1 MNIEIL
7 GTRGNIDVQTPQY
20 ARQSGILVDEK
31 ILLDLGEKEYLNL
44 DFDSI
49 FISHLHADHAIFEE
63 EDIPEISVPV
73 YAPEPSSHYPVK
85 VLSHPVTID
94 AYRVTPLPTI
104 HSTRVTSVALLVE
117 KDVSLLYTSDLVA
130 LSHEFSRQVDLAV
143 IDGSFMRKKGLVRR
157 TEKGEQ

>member
-7 GTRGNIDVQTPQY
+7 GTRGNIEVQAPQY
-20 ARQSGILVDEK
+20 VRQSGILIDEK
-31 ILLDLGEKEYLNL
+31 ILLDMGEKEYLNL
-44 DFDSI
+44 DFDCI
-49 FISHLHADHAIFEE
+49 FISHLHPDHAIFEE
-63 EDIPEISVPV
+63 EEIPEISVPV

-94 AYRVTPLPTI
+94 SYRVTPLPTI
-104 HSTRVTSVALLVE
+104 HSTRVTSVAFLME